1 MQYAHDQRYELPHLP
16 TFSGKTV
23 KRAIFVLIAIAVVA
37 LAVREGRFW
46 YEHVHEPNAR
56 VQANFWVLASSVNG
70 KLQELHVA
78 RGESVERGQLL
89 ASMDSRQAALRVE
102 SLNAEIARLNLD
114 RAEAEAELDYFN
126 SELSDRIVTATK
138 EKDVTGASY
147 TTATERLE
155 IARKNVERNRALESK
170 SVVAQQRL
178 DDANDRLLEM
188 TERVRELQADMTRSD
203 LRLTE
208 LKGQR
213 KRKAVFESRI
223 AIIDGEIEKMTVELR
238 LAKQKVEDMHIVS
251 PIDGVL
257 NRVHVNP
264 GTYVEDGQ
272 PLMLLH
278 DPADLWIEAKVEE
291 SNIRLIK
298 VGQTVRIEL
307 DAYPFAEF
315 AGTVRAIGR
324 VTLGQQSGLEAPDS
338 GNGVQRIRV
347 DIELPSIG
355 KPVWPGMRAAVNIVV
370 RQGL

>member
-1 MQYAHDQRYELPHLP
+1 M
-16 TFSGKTV
+16 
-23 KRAIFVLIAIAVVA
+23 
-37 LAVREGRFW
+37 
-46 YEHVHEPNAR
+46 
-56 VQANFWVLASSVNG
+56 
-70 KLQELHVA
+70 
-78 RGESVERGQLL
+78 
-89 ASMDSRQAALRVE
+89 
-102 SLNAEIARLNLD
+102 
-114 RAEAEAELDYFN
+114 
-126 SELSDRIVTATK
+126 
-138 EKDVTGASY
+138 
-147 TTATERLE
+147 
-155 IARKNVERNRALESK
+155 
-170 SVVAQQRL
+170 AQQRL

-291 SNIRLIK
+291 SNIRLVE
-298 VGQTVRIEL
+298 VGQPVRIEL
-307 DAYPFAEF
+307 DAYPFEEF
-315 AGTVRAIGR
+315 TGTVRAIGR
-324 VTLGQQSGLEAPDS
+324 VTLGQQSGLGAPDS

-347 DIELPSIG
+347 DIELPAKCPRLAEHACRSQHSG
-355 KPVWPGMRAAVNIVV
+355 SARAVNLTRWVGGQFYDHRHLCDADPTGIFIHLSAGDARVG
-370 RQGL
+370 RPDGQILASLAAG